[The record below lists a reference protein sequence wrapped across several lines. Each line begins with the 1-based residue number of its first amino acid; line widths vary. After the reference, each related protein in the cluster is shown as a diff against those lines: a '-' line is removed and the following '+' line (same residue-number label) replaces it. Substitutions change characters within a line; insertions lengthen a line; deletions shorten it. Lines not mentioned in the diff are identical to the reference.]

1 MKNEDRTDMAAHQ
14 RVFPHT
20 QAQLKDITA
29 DILRHAKALGATDAA
44 TEISEGDG
52 LSVSVRRGEVET
64 IEHNRDK
71 MVGVTVFIGNKRGNA
86 STSDFSPAALRD
98 TVSAAYSIARFTA
111 EDNCA
116 GLAEAELLQMHP
128 LELDLF
134 HPWELHAHEAVEIAR
149 RAEQA
154 AFDTDSQIRNS
165 EGASVSA
172 QHAQFVL
179 ATSRGFVGGYP
190 YSRHHIACAPIAGSG
205 QQMQR
210 DDWYTSHRSVAEL
223 ATPEAVGRYAAQRAL
238 ARIGARRLDTRKCP
252 VLFEAPLAV
261 GLLGAFVQATS
272 GGALYRKTSFLTD
285 SLGKPVFAPHVQVR
299 EDPHVPRALGSAPFD
314 EEGVRTMRRDV
325 VRDGVV
331 HGYFLSTYSARKLGM
346 RTTGNAGGSHN
357 LSLGSTLT
365 REDDDFCVMLRKL
378 GTGLLLT
385 ELMGQGVN
393 YVTGDYSR
401 GASGFWVE
409 NGEIQYPV
417 EEITVAST
425 LQQMFTQIVSI
436 GADKIV
442 RGTKET
448 GSVLIEQMTIAGQ

>member
-1 MKNEDRTDMAAHQ
+1 MKTEDRTDMAAHQ

-20 QAQLKDITA
+20 QAQLKDIAA

-71 MVGVTVFIGNKRGNA
+71 TMGVTVFIGNKRGNA

-98 TVSAAYSIARFTA
+98 TVSAAYNIARFTA

-116 GLAEAELLQMHP
+116 GLAEAELLEMHP
-128 LELDLF
+128 LDLDLF
-134 HPWELHAHEAVEIAR
+134 HPWELHADDAVEIAR

-154 AFDTDSQIRNS
+154 AFDTDPRIRNS

-172 QHAQFVL
+172 QHSQFVL

-190 YSRHHIACAPIAGSG
+190 YSRHAIACAPIAGSG

-210 DDWYTSHRSVAEL
+210 DDWYTSRRCAAQL
-223 ATPEAVGRYAAQRAL
+223 ASPEAVGRYAAERAL
-238 ARIGARRLDTRKCP
+238 ARIGARRLGTRKCP

-314 EEGVRTMRRDV
+314 EEGVRTTRRDV

-331 HGYFLSTYSARKLGM
+331 QGYFLSTYSARKLGM
-346 RTTGNAGGSHN
+346 KTTGNAGGSHN
-357 LSLGSTLT
+357 LSLTSTFT
-365 REDDDFCVMLRKL
+365 REDDNFRAMLRKL

-409 NGEIQYPV
+409 NGQIQYPV

-425 LQQMFTQIVSI
+425 LQQMFAQIVAI

>member
-1 MKNEDRTDMAAHQ
+1 MAAHQ

-20 QAQLKDITA
+20 QDQLKEIA
-29 DILRHAKALGATDAA
+29 SDILRYAKELGGT
-44 TEISEGDG
+44 
-52 LSVSVRRGEVET
+52 
-64 IEHNRDK
+64 
-71 MVGVTVFIGNKRGNA
+71 VGVTVFIGNKRGNA
-86 STSDFSPAALRD
+86 STSDFSRAALQD
-98 TVSAAYSIARFTA
+98 TVAAAYNIARFTA
-111 EDNCA
+111 EDACA
-116 GLAEAELLQMHP
+116 GLAESELLETAP
-128 LELDLF
+128 RDLDLF
-134 HPWELHAHEAVEIAR
+134 HPWDLSADAAADLAR

-154 AFDTDSQIRNS
+154 AFDTDARIRNS

-172 QHAQFVL
+172 QHSQFVL
-179 ATSRGFVGGYP
+179 ATSRGFLGGYP
-190 YSRHHIACAPIAGSG
+190 YSRHYISCAPIAGIG
-205 QQMQR
+205 RNMQR
-210 DDWYTSHRSVAEL
+210 DDWYSAKRNAADL
-223 ATPEAVGRYAAQRAL
+223 AAPEAVGRYAAERAL
-238 ARIGARRLDTRKCP
+238 ARIGARSLDTRKCP

-261 GLLGAFVQATS
+261 GLLGAFTQAVS

-285 SLGKPVFAPHVQVR
+285 SLRQQVFADHVQVL

-314 EEGVRTMRRDV
+314 EEGVRTVRRDV

-331 HGYFLSTYSARKLGM
+331 EGYFLSTYSARKLGM

-357 LSLGSTLT
+357 LALVSKNT
-365 REDDDFCVMLRKL
+365 REEDDFAEMLRKL

-409 NGEIQYPV
+409 NGVIQFPV
-417 EEITVAST
+417 EEITVASN
-425 LQQMFTQIVSI
+425 LRDMFRHIVAI
-436 GADKIV
+436 GADRIV